1 MQKIASN
8 WIWSTSNQ
16 ICEESQ
22 ISQNFF
28 LQPVCLDI
36 LALSH
41 FATDVGNHEH

>member
-28 LQPVCLDI
+28 CNQFAYI
-36 LALSH
+36 WALSH